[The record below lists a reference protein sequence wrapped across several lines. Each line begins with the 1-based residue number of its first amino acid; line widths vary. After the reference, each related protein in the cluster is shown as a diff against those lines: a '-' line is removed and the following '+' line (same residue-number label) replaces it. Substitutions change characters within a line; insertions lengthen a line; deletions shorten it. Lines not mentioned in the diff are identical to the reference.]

1 VNASAGDV
9 AGPAAGDILTSPE
22 AGGRVIRGS
31 AWRVGAN
38 ALGVV
43 LGLAAATLL
52 LRHLGVAESGRYV
65 TVISLVA
72 IAVNVA
78 DIGLNV
84 AASRELALR
93 APDERRALTA
103 NILGQ
108 RLSIMPAAVLLIVCF
123 TLLAGY
129 PTRMVIG
136 TVLAGSGLCVVALA
150 NVLLLPLTVEL
161 RNAGLALVDFTRQ
174 AVGLAGVALL
184 VALGAR
190 LTPFF
195 AVQIAVGLSAV
206 ALVPLLAGS
215 TAFMLP
221 RFDRTA
227 QRSLLRTALPLAAAL
242 ALGQVYFRLVIV
254 LMSLISDPTQTGYYG
269 GSLRAME
276 SAVFMPILVAGVA
289 LPLLA
294 AAARDDRARLRY
306 AIRGL
311 SEGAVIAGVL
321 VIVVTLRAAK
331 PVMTLIGGHAFGP
344 AGAVLRIQ
352 VCALLFIALY
362 QLWTAA
368 LLALGRQRE
377 LILTNAL
384 ALLGVATFAAI
395 LVPALGAR
403 GGAAASVLGD
413 ALLAS
418 LIYWRLSGATG
429 SVMVGMR
436 FLLKVAG
443 AAAAASVA
451 LLIPGLPDL
460 VAAALAG
467 ALFLGVG
474 QLIGMVPQEVHEA
487 FGLRR
492 LLGARSTGELGEP
505 LPDDRPPESS

>member
-1 VNASAGDV
+1 MSASAEDIASPGAADV
-9 AGPAAGDILTSPE
+9 LTSPE
-22 AGGRVIRGS
+22 AGGKVIRGS

-38 ALGVV
+38 AAGVV
-43 LGLAAATLL
+43 LGLATATLL

-84 AASRELALR
+84 TGSRELALC
-93 APDERRALTA
+93 APDRRRGLTA
-103 NILGQ
+103 NLLGQ

-123 TLLAGY
+123 TLIAGY
-129 PTRMVIG
+129 PTRMVVG
-136 TVLAGSGLCVVALA
+136 AVLAGSGVCIVALA

-161 RNAGLALVDFTRQ
+161 RNAGLALVDFVKGV
-174 AVGLAGVALL
+174 VGLAGVALL
-184 VALGAR
+184 VALGAH

-195 AVQIAVGLSAV
+195 AIQLAVALSV
-206 ALVPLLAGS
+206 LALVPLLTGPH
-215 TAFMLP
+215 AFMPP
-221 RFDRTA
+221 RFDRA
-227 QRSLLRTALPLAAAL
+227 EQRTLLRTAFPLAAAL

-254 LMSLISDPTQTGYYG
+254 LMSLISDPKQTGYYG

-294 AAARDDRARLRY
+294 AAARDDRVRLRN
-306 AIRGL
+306 ALRGL
-311 SEGAVIAGVL
+311 SEGAVIAGTL
-321 VIVVTLRAAK
+321 VILVTTRAAA
-331 PVMTLIGGHAFGP
+331 PVMTLIGGHAFRP

-362 QLWTAA
+362 QLWTAG

-377 LILTNAL
+377 LIFTNAL
-384 ALLGVATFAAI
+384 ALLGVGAFAAV
-395 LVPALGAR
+395 LVPAFGAE

-418 LIYWRLSGATG
+418 LIYWRLSRATG
-429 SVMVGMR
+429 RIGVRPG
-436 FLLKVAG
+436 FLVRV
-443 AAAAASVA
+443 AAAAAIASVP
-451 LLIPGLPDL
+451 LLVPGLPDL
-460 VAAALAG
+460 VAAALGG

-474 QLIGMVPQEVHEA
+474 QLIGMVPDEVHEA
-487 FGLRR
+487 FPWRR
-492 LLGARSTGELGEP
+492 LLAGRSASGL
-505 LPDDRPPESS
+505 

>member
-1 VNASAGDV
+1 MSSAGEDV
-9 AGPAAGDILTSPE
+9 ASPAAPDILTSAE

-38 ALGVV
+38 AAGVV
-43 LGLAAATLL
+43 LGLATATLL
-52 LRHLGVAESGRYV
+52 LRHLGVSESGRYV

-84 AASRELALR
+84 TGSRELALR
-93 APDERRALTA
+93 PDQERRDLTA

-108 RLSIMPAAVLLIVCF
+108 RLLIMPLAVVLIICF
-123 TLLAGY
+123 TVAAGY
-129 PTRMVIG
+129 PTRMVAG
-136 TVLAGSGLCVVALA
+136 AALAGSGVCLVALA
-150 NVLLLPLTVEL
+150 NVLLLRLGVQL

-174 AVGLAGVALL
+174 AVGLAGVAVL

-195 AVQIAVGLSAV
+195 AVQVAVGLSAL

-215 TAFMLP
+215 GAFVRP
-221 RFDRTA
+221 RFDRA
-227 QRSLLRTALPLAAAL
+227 EQRSLLRTALPLAAAL
-242 ALGQVYFRLVIV
+242 ALGQIYFRLVIV
-254 LMSLISDPTQTGYYG
+254 LMSLISSPRQTGYYG

-276 SAVFMPILVAGVA
+276 TAVFMPILVAGVA

-294 AAARDDRARLRY
+294 AAARDDLERLRN
-306 AIRGL
+306 AIKGL
-311 SEGAVIAGVL
+311 SEAAVIAGML
-321 VIVVTLRAAK
+321 VILVTIRAAE
-331 PVMTLIGGHAFGP
+331 PVMTIIGGHAFRP

-362 QLWTAA
+362 QLWSAT

-377 LILTNAL
+377 LILTNGL
-384 ALLGVATFAAI
+384 ALLGVASLAAV
-395 LVPALGAR
+395 LVPAFDAQ

-418 LIYWRLSGATG
+418 LIYWRLSRATG
-429 SVMVGMR
+429 NVMVAPG
-436 FLLKVAG
+436 FLVRVAVAAAVAG
-443 AAAAASVA
+443 AA

-460 VAAALAG
+460 ASAALAG
-467 ALFLGVG
+467 AVFLGLG
-474 QLIGMVPQEVHEA
+474 LLIGMVPKEVHEA
-487 FGLRR
+487 FALRR
-492 LLGARSTGELGEP
+492 LLAWRSAG
-505 LPDDRPPESS
+505 DV